1 MRRGRE
7 MYFTCVRCYADSA
20 CMCMLCCHLWFFCLL
35 GTCRGY
41 VNDCNFARRNQLVT
55 VITRESFIYLHYLAL
70 GEQTMTIVICVFVL
84 LCCMMLQSISVI
96 FVNHSIYFANYFILT
111 NIGCSLMLAASV
123 AC

>member
-1 MRRGRE
+1 M
-7 MYFTCVRCYADSA
+7 CVHYYADSA
-20 CMCMLCCHLWFFCLL
+20 CMCVLCWHLWFFCLL
-35 GTCRGY
+35 GTCSGY

-111 NIGCSLMLAASV
+111 NIGCSLMLATSV